1 MSPKTFRKR
10 TGKKLGKRQNG
21 AGPSNTATE
30 TNPRESSPDGNT
42 YAYYLNKFLGVGPPP
57 PTPPTPTPPT
67 PPPTPTPNSGG
78 SKKRRQ
84 KKVRKTSK
92 R

>member
-21 AGPSNTATE
+21 AGNIVKKPD
-30 TNPRESSPDGNT
+30 TN
-42 YAYYLNKFLGVGPPP
+42 YYKRFYEYFFPASAAPVAPVASAPASAP
-57 PTPPTPTPPT
+57 APAPAPAPAQ
-67 PPPTPTPNSGG
+67 SKIGG